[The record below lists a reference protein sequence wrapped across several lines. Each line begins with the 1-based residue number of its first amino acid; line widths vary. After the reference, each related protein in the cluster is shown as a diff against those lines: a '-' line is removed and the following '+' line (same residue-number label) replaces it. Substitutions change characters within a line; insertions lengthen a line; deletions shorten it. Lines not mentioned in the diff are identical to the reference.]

1 MKVGFNVGIFVVIG
15 FYSIFLIWIWS
26 NGELVFFNY
35 IYVKILI
42 NDYDL
47 EVYLCYY
54 NYCGVLWVYFIVDI
68 WIFDRCCINIF
79 NLFVCLMFFFL

>member
-1 MKVGFNVGIFVVIG
+1 MKVGVNVGIFVVIG

-47 EVYLCYY
+47 EVYLCFD

-68 WIFDRCCINIF
+68 WILDRCCINIF
-79 NLFVCLMFFFL
+79 NLFVCFMVFFL